1 MASFKDET
9 VHQESLQCL
18 ACAAYQKLGNDLDA
32 DILRQ
37 LMFEGTRGAKLHE
50 YNKVI
55 WENVGI
61 HSNIRTKLHQWAAV
75 DEKNDAKLYK
85 WLQSSVW
92 VAEAIAN
99 DSRYGNGLYKFYR
112 VDQFPGKKYDSKYS
126 DFKATFAQILK
137 NIKAAA
143 KGANL
148 DDWGDSVRIYAD
160 KDIKLMPDKW
170 NPADFVAV
178 EKSKESVWKMVIT
191 QFVEKTKNPNFDSTL
206 SKDLEEFLLSQST
219 EAGKKIKAKV
229 EILQAMATL
238 YEYNKEITR
247 GIDSKEFIPISL
259 KQTTSPDPGVS
270 YSKISEPG
278 DVAKYFHLKVK
289 PGKFKY
295 TANTN
300 EASCAFKII
309 GVGGGDYTFTMRSGA
324 STEKMTGDVTN
335 ELKDLGVK
343 DAQGGKV
350 AYSVSTKIAKE
361 SGADHGFAVL
371 NKKRK
376 ELWDEYSIPGEDSPT
391 KGVFWEHTV
400 SKTHGFT
407 DWRVFDTLAKVH
419 NDNLKAARKELGK
432 GDLSREQLGFDRRI
446 DPKTGR
452 VIRATNRDKLRSQDP
467 TGIINDI
474 KMWAAYA
481 EWLSDKETTKEAFL
495 ANALGKAQWNKIMLS
510 EAKERFISKKKE
522 RRRSDWKYNITLSQ
536 IQMKY
541 MKNKIQAYEQAWL
554 IDPSKTAS
562 TVSLQM
568 KKNIL
573 KGMWMYAA
581 SKGFVIFK
589 RGNVKAYLLSGAFIK
604 CAA

>member
-1 MASFKDET
+1 MASFNDKTD
-9 VHQESLQCL
+9 HQESLQCL
-18 ACAAYQKLGNDLDA
+18 ACAAWQKIGNDLDA

-37 LMFEGTRGAKLHE
+37 LMYQGTDGVKLHQ
-50 YNKVI
+50 YHKVI

-61 HSNIRTKLHQWAAV
+61 ADKTRTDLHRWAAV
-75 DEKNDAKLYK
+75 DKRNDAKLYK

-92 VAEAIAN
+92 VAEAIAGDN
-99 DSRYGNGLYKFYR
+99 RYGSGLYKFYR
-112 VDQFPGKKYDSKYS
+112 VDQFPGEGKYS
-126 DFKATFAQILK
+126 DFKATFGEILK
-137 NIKAAA
+137 NIKDAA

-178 EKSKESVWKMVIT
+178 EKSKEKAWKKIIT
-191 QFVEKTKNPNFDSTL
+191 EFVPNTQKPNFKSTL
-206 SKDLEEFLLSQST
+206 SKDLKEYLLSQST
-219 EAGKKIKAKV
+219 EAGKTIKAKV
-229 EILQAMATL
+229 QILQAMATL

-278 DVAKYFHLKVK
+278 DVAKYFHLKVE
-289 PGKFKY
+289 PGLFKY
-295 TANTN
+295 TASTN
-300 EASCAFKII
+300 EASCKFKII

-335 ELKDLGVK
+335 ELKDMGVK
-343 DAQGGKV
+343 DAQAGKV

-376 ELWDEYSIPGEDSPT
+376 ELWDKYSIPGEDSPT

-407 DWRVFDTLAKVH
+407 DWRVFDTLATVH
-419 NDNLKAARKELGK
+419 NRNLKAARSQRQR
-432 GDLSREQLGFDRRI
+432 DLKREELGFDRRI
-446 DPKTGR
+446 DPKTGK
-452 VIRATNRDKLRSQDP
+452 VLKATKTDKLRSEDP
-467 TGIINDI
+467 SGIVNDI
-474 KMWAAYA
+474 KMWAEYA
-481 EWLSDKETTKEAFL
+481 EWLSDKETTKEDFL
-495 ANALGKAQWNKIMLS
+495 ENALGKAQWNKIMVS
-510 EAKERFISKKKE
+510 EAKERRTSKKKE
-522 RRRSDWKYNITLSQ
+522 RRSSDWQYNITLSQ

-541 MKNKIQAYEQAWL
+541 MKNKIQSYEQAWL
-554 IDPSKTAS
+554 IDPAS
-562 TVSLQM
+562 TVTSTVSPQM

>member
-1 MASFKDET
+1 MASFDDKT
-9 VHQESLQCL
+9 IHQESLQCL
-18 ACAAYQKLGNDLDA
+18 ACAAWQKIGNDLDA

-37 LMFEGTRGAKLHE
+37 LMYQGTDGVKLHQ
-50 YNKVI
+50 YHKVI

-61 HSNIRTKLHQWAAV
+61 EDNIRKSFELWAAV
-75 DEKNDAKLYK
+75 DKKNDAKLYK

-99 DSRYGNGLYKFYR
+99 DDRYGNGLYKFYR
-112 VDQFPGKKYDSKYS
+112 VDQFPGEGKYS
-126 DFKATFAQILK
+126 DFKATFGEILK
-137 NIKAAA
+137 NIKDAA

-178 EKSKESVWKMVIT
+178 EKSKEKAWKKIIT
-191 QFVEKTKNPNFDSTL
+191 EFVPNTQKPNFKSTL
-206 SKDLEEFLLSQST
+206 SKDLKEYLLSQST
-219 EAGKKIKAKV
+219 EAGKKITAKV
-229 EILQAMATL
+229 EILKAMATL

-247 GIDSKEFIPISL
+247 GINSKEFIPISL
-259 KQTTSPDPGVS
+259 KQTTTANPGVS

-289 PGKFKY
+289 PGLFKY
-295 TANTN
+295 TASTN

-309 GVGGGDYTFTMRSGA
+309 GAGGGDYTFTMRSGA

-343 DAQGGKV
+343 DAQAGKV

-361 SGADHGFAVL
+361 SGADHGFTAL

-376 ELWDEYSIPGEDSPT
+376 ELWKTYSIPGEDSPT

-407 DWRVFDTLAKVH
+407 DWRVFDTLATVH
-419 NDNLKAARKELGK
+419 NRNLKAARSQRQR
-432 GDLSREQLGFDRRI
+432 DLKREELGFDRRI
-446 DPKTGR
+446 DPKTGK
-452 VIRATNRDKLRSQDP
+452 VLKATKTDKLRSEDP
-467 TGIINDI
+467 SGIVNDI
-474 KMWAAYA
+474 KMWAEYA
-481 EWLSDKETTKEAFL
+481 EWLSGGKTKKEDFL
-495 ANALGKAQWNKIMLS
+495 ENALGKAQWNKIMVS
-510 EAKERFISKKKE
+510 EAKERRTSKKKE
-522 RRRSDWKYNITLSQ
+522 RRSSDWQYNITLSQ

-541 MKNKIQAYEQAWL
+541 MKNKIQSYEQAWL
-554 IDPSKTAS
+554 IDPDSVGTS